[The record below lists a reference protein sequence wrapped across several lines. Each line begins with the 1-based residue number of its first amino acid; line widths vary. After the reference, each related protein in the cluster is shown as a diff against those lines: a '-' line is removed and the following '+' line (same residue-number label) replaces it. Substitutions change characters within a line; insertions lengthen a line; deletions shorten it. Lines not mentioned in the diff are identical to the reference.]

1 MEFPLIIEVRMK
13 VRNFSGDSLEKNIP
27 RKKKKLGY
35 VKQVL
40 LKRISHQEMFSKKG
54 FLKI

>member
-27 RKKKKLGY
+27 RKKKAWLCKTSASKTY
-35 VKQVL
+35 KPSRDVL
-40 LKRISHQEMFSKKG
+40 
-54 FLKI
+54 

>member
-27 RKKKKLGY
+27 RKKKLGY